1 MGLCPQHNM
10 LFPSLTVF
18 EHMIFFGMLKGIS
31 MKEARQE
38 GDFFIERLNLVPKKN
53 RPSSALSGGMKRK
66 LHLAMALT
74 GPSEI
79 LMLDEP
85 TSGMDPEA
93 RRAMWDVL
101 QEMKKSRTIML
112 TTHFMEE
119 ADVLGDR
126 IAIMADGKVKC
137 CGSPMFLKSN
147 LGAGFTLTIT
157 KESTTSSKAIVDLVA
172 SHVPTSKLK
181 NENSLEVIIELD
193 IPDAGSLPPLATALD
208 KSKAEVGFSSF
219 GFSKTTIEDV
229 FLRVGEERDRHE
241 SVQVDEKKMYEDIN
255 VSDQR
260 KVKGSMLLLNHFKGL
275 FTKRMLSTLRMWK
288 TYAALS
294 VLSILVIVAM
304 CYIVNNPLRPTPP
317 DAVPRS
323 MSDFTGYDS
332 DNKFAIDTSSD
343 FDPNFLKS
351 VESVLANKATG
362 IIREANLTYFLAE
375 KADYDIIDYSKTY
388 IAGIS
393 LEATKQYDFC
403 EGEEIKSIPMIA
415 MRFEMP
421 LFSSFKARNLSGTT
435 QFHITRDH

>member
-38 GDFFIERLNLVPKKN
+38 GQFFIERLNLVDKKN

-147 LGAGFTLTIT
+147 LGAGFSLTIT
-157 KESTTSSKAIVDLVA
+157 KESSTSSQAIVDLVTT
-172 SHVPTSKLK
+172 HVPTSKLK

-193 IPDAGSLPPLATALD
+193 IPNAGSLPPLATALD
-208 KSKAEVGFSSF
+208 KSKAEIGFSSF

-229 FLRVGEERDRHE
+229 FLRVGEERDRQE
-241 SVQVDEKKMYEDIN
+241 TVVVDEKKMYEDIN
-255 VSDQR
+255 VSDQK

-275 FTKRMLSTLRMWK
+275 FMKRMLSTLRMWK

-294 VLSILVIVAM
+294 ALSILVIIVM
-304 CYIVNNPLRPTPP
+304 CYIVNNPLRPQPP
-317 DAVPRS
+317 EAVPRS
-323 MSDFTGYDS
+323 MSDFAGYDTG
-332 DNKFAIDTSSD
+332 NQFTIDTSSD
-343 FDPNFLKS
+343 INQGFLDS
-351 VESVLANKATG
+351 VEKVLANKGTS
-362 IIREANLTYFLAE
+362 ITRTENLTDFLAE

-393 LEATKQYDFC
+393 LEETTQYRFCGESAT
-403 EGEEIKSIPMIA
+403 IPMIA
-415 MRFEMP
+415 MR
-421 LFSSFKARNLSGTT
+421 
-435 QFHITRDH
+435 